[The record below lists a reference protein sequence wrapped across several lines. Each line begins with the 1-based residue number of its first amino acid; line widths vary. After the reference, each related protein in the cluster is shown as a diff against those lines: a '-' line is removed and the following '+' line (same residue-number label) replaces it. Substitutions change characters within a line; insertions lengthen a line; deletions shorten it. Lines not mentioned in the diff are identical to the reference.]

1 MLIRTEIRLGFSF
14 LFILL
19 MLLSHSAFPQFSAGQ
34 DVEINA
40 GIPVTLKATY
50 GLIGTGVT
58 ISDDGVEG
66 PFPIGFPFS
75 FFGDIYT
82 EFYIGANGWI
92 SFLPNPNAAGTR
104 QAFAVPNAADYN
116 PKACIL
122 GPFQDLNPIIAG
134 SPYIFYRTTGD
145 TLNHRLVVMWC
156 QTPMYSC
163 MDSVVTF
170 QIILNEG
177 SNTIEN
183 QILSKPSC
191 DWLSNLATLGVQNAT
206 GYLGFSVPGRNGS
219 SWSAGMEGW
228 RYTPVTADSFQV
240 AAINYNLQPI
250 VPGEKITYAWYQ
262 GDKLISSFQSINV
275 APSVTTTYVATCTL
289 CGGQQFTDSVTVY
302 VIPYI
307 PTAFTPNGDG
317 LNDEFRIT
325 GIPAG
330 SITRFNLG
338 IYNRW
343 GEVVFSTTDINQP
356 WDGTMN
362 GEPCPT
368 GNYVWVIW
376 YEDNSKIRQTNKGEV
391 MIVR

>member
-1 MLIRTEIRLGFSF
+1 MK
-14 LFILL
+14 
-19 MLLSHSAFPQFSAGQ
+19 
-34 DVEINA
+34 INA

-50 GLIGTGVT
+50 GLIGSGVT

-122 GPFQDLNPIIAG
+122 GPFQDLNPIISG

-145 TLNHRLVVMWC
+145 TLHHRLVVMWC

-177 SNTIEN
+177 PNTIEN

-206 GYLGFSVPGRNGS
+206 G
-219 SWSAGMEGW
+219 
-228 RYTPVTADSFQV
+228 
-240 AAINYNLQPI
+240 
-250 VPGEKITYAWYQ
+250 
-262 GDKLISSFQSINV
+262 
-275 APSVTTTYVATCTL
+275 
-289 CGGQQFTDSVTVY
+289 
-302 VIPYI
+302 
-307 PTAFTPNGDG
+307 
-317 LNDEFRIT
+317 
-325 GIPAG
+325 
-330 SITRFNLG
+330 
-338 IYNRW
+338 
-343 GEVVFSTTDINQP
+343 
-356 WDGTMN
+356 
-362 GEPCPT
+362 
-368 GNYVWVIW
+368 
-376 YEDNSKIRQTNKGEV
+376 
-391 MIVR
+391 